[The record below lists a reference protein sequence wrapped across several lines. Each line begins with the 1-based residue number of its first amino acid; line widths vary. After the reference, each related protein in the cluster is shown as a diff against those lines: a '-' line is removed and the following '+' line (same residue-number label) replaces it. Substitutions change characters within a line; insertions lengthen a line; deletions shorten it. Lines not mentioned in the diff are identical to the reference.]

1 MGKARKSLR
10 WACLKSAGVIEDAS
24 TNEEMYAVAIAEVDL
39 ERRMA
44 GSEGIA
50 EKHIAALM
58 ATAQHLIFVSR
69 SH

>member
-1 MGKARKSLR
+1 M
-10 WACLKSAGVIEDAS
+10 IEDAS